1 MHSIQGTGILIFF
14 LVLISITF
22 FPVVYADQTPNTTD
36 LAAPQGLINESY
48 IPSENGTGTTTTIFM
63 TPGLMVTE
71 TLQTG
76 ETSVLAANEPIPP
89 APTETS
95 VLTTTTIEPAQ
106 EPMVTETVL
115 PEETLLLAVN
125 ETTKPTP
132 PDTSATTEPRPE
144 PTITLNTI
152 LDETRT
158 IPANSSRETLL
169 AQPGSPGKA
178 PTNPAFLAYQNR
190 MKQSPAKQS
199 LAKKSSIVVL
209 NDGSTSR
216 VFLAEEIP
224 SPVDFTYTQGLQV
237 SLDTSYVLDGSGY
250 PGSYDLRNY
259 GRVSSVKDQG
269 TAGSCWAF
277 AAIASLESSQLPGE
291 IWDFSENNIKNTL
304 ASTYPDGFDRTWD
317 EGGSRDMSTA
327 YMSRWSGPVLE
338 SDDPYSD
345 VSGSSPAGLYPSKHV
360 QNVYFLPERSSS
372 TDNNNIKDALMNTGA
387 VQTSIYWDDAFYNV
401 TNHAFYNSVINP
413 DTNHAITIVGW
424 DDTYSRTNFVTIP
437 AGDGAFVAKNSWG
450 PLWGD
455 DGYFYV
461 SYYDLTLG
469 NRCTVFTGE
478 PVTNYDRIYSYDPL
492 GWGASYGYGTTSARF
507 ANVFTA
513 QSAETLKAIGMYA
526 TYSGSYTARIYL
538 DPVGGPINASGYV
551 AETSWSG
558 SLPGYQTVD
567 VPDVALKPGQKFSIV
582 VSVSTPGWENPIP
595 IEKPEL
601 YYSSHA
607 TANAGE
613 SYISSTGATW
623 TDLTTRPD
631 MSEANVCLRGYT
643 TFQTVTVYDAQMVS
657 HTIPGTMTAGQR
669 YPVTVTMKN
678 TGTMTWSEASM
689 IRLGG
694 ANADAYTF
702 TFPNVGG
709 HRVSLPPGTSVAPGE
724 SYTFSWTVTAPS
736 TAGTFTP
743 TYQMVWDG
751 HQWFGAQASQVV
763 VITAQTA
770 DVDAQ
775 VVSTSIPTTMTA
787 GQRYPVTITMKNT
800 GTMTWSEE
808 SMIRLGGANADAY
821 TFTFPYVGGHRVSL
835 PPGTSVAPGESY
847 AFSWTVTA
855 PSTAGTFTPTYQMV
869 WDGHQW
875 FGETLS
881 SPVQIF
887 YGEYSYSIVHI
898 SDTQKLSASYPSTLN
913 FTFSYLESIKNEYN
927 ISGIIITGD
936 LVDSGDNVAQWQN
949 YAVARSLT
957 TIPLYE
963 VSGNHD
969 LMGSASDY
977 SAFDTYVGAGKRN
990 WTADINDFLFIGIGY
1005 TRNALSESDV
1015 SQYNNLIMSK
1025 PSQIP
1030 IFATHNYFDGV
1041 IYPSPLSPL
1050 GTSIKENLVVRDPTV
1065 IMCGHMHGNILQSND
1080 YYGKTLVE
1088 DMTDYQT
1095 EGNVAAGKLY
1105 SVYKSSGQV
1114 TTITARDSSIYP
1126 SQSFGP
1132 QIIVYQ
1138 N

>member
-613 SYISSTGATW
+613 SYISSTGTTW

-643 TFQTVTVYDAQMVS
+643 TLQSGIGLFRPLTQMWYLDNDNSGLSDYRVVWGESTDIPVAGDWDGDGIDEIGLYRPLTRMWYLDYDNSGLSDYRVVWGES
-657 HTIPGTMTAGQR
+657 TDIPVAGDWDGDGMDEIGLYR
-669 YPVTVTMKN
+669 PLTRMWYLDYDNSGLSDYRVVWGDSTDKPVVGDWDGDGMDEIGLYRPLTRMWYLDYDNNGLSDYRVVWGESTDIPVA
-678 TGTMTWSEASM
+678 GDWDGDGLDEIGLYRPSASM
-689 IRLGG
+689 
-694 ANADAYTF
+694 
-702 TFPNVGG
+702 
-709 HRVSLPPGTSVAPGE
+709 
-724 SYTFSWTVTAPS
+724 W
-736 TAGTFTP
+736 
-743 TYQMVWDG
+743 
-751 HQWFGAQASQVV
+751 
-763 VITAQTA
+763 
-770 DVDAQ
+770 
-775 VVSTSIPTTMTA
+775 
-787 GQRYPVTITMKNT
+787 
-800 GTMTWSEE
+800 
-808 SMIRLGGANADAY
+808 
-821 TFTFPYVGGHRVSL
+821 
-835 PPGTSVAPGESY
+835 
-847 AFSWTVTA
+847 
-855 PSTAGTFTPTYQMV
+855 
-869 WDGHQW
+869 
-875 FGETLS
+875 
-881 SPVQIF
+881 
-887 YGEYSYSIVHI
+887 
-898 SDTQKLSASYPSTLN
+898 
-913 FTFSYLESIKNEYN
+913 YL
-927 ISGIIITGD
+927 D
-936 LVDSGDNVAQWQN
+936 DDNN
-949 YAVARSLT
+949 GL
-957 TIPLYE
+957 
-963 VSGNHD
+963 
-969 LMGSASDY
+969 SDY
-977 SAFDTYVGAGKRN
+977 RVAWGDSTDVPVAGM
-990 WTADINDFLFIGIGY
+990 W
-1005 TRNALSESDV
+1005 S
-1015 SQYNNLIMSK
+1015 
-1025 PSQIP
+1025 
-1030 IFATHNYFDGV
+1030 
-1041 IYPSPLSPL
+1041 
-1050 GTSIKENLVVRDPTV
+1050 
-1065 IMCGHMHGNILQSND
+1065 
-1080 YYGKTLVE
+1080 
-1088 DMTDYQT
+1088 
-1095 EGNVAAGKLY
+1095 
-1105 SVYKSSGQV
+1105 
-1114 TTITARDSSIYP
+1114 
-1126 SQSFGP
+1126 
-1132 QIIVYQ
+1132 
-1138 N
+1138 